1 MAPHRLAPA
10 PLLGPLA
17 FALALTAPAFAGDV
31 AAAEALFNRGVAD
44 MKANKFETGC
54 PAIEESYRLD
64 PRPGTLFTLAQ
75 CEAKRGRVAT
85 AVTRYGDYLALFSR
99 LPPDQQTQQKGRD
112 KIATEKKAE
121 LLPEVPE
128 ITLTLPPDAPRG
140 TVIKRDD
147 AVLSEAALGV
157 ALPIDPGDHVV
168 TTQAPGGDVTETKIT
183 LQRREKKQI
192 VLKVKTAA
200 AAPSTASATPSASA
214 APTSAPPPPDTGSSS
229 GQRTAAFV
237 VGGVGVAA
245 LAVGGVMGGLA
256 LGKKAVVKN
265 NCSGVFCNHEGK
277 VAADAGKRFAL
288 VSTIGFGVGLAGVAT
303 AIVLFATAPKA
314 PKGTAKVDKAA
325 PKERVMGDVWS
336 TDQGGTV
343 LGVRGAW

>member
-1 MAPHRLAPA
+1 MAPSRLTPA
-10 PLLGPLA
+10 HLLGPLA
-17 FALALTAPAFAGDV
+17 LALALTCPAMAGDV

-44 MKANKFETGC
+44 MKAKKFETAC

-64 PRPGTLFTLAQ
+64 PRPGTLFTLAE

-99 LPPDQQTQQKGRD
+99 LPPDQQNQQKGRR

-121 LLPEVPE
+121 LLPEAPE

-192 VLKVKTAA
+192 VLKVKAA
-200 AAPSTASATPSASA
+200 ASAPSTASATPSASA
-214 APTSAPPPPDTGSSS
+214 APTSAPPPPDTRSS

-237 VGGVGVAA
+237 VGGV
-245 LAVGGVMGGLA
+245 
-256 LGKKAVVKN
+256 
-265 NCSGVFCNHEGK
+265 
-277 VAADAGKRFAL
+277 
-288 VSTIGFGVGLAGVAT
+288 
-303 AIVLFATAPKA
+303 
-314 PKGTAKVDKAA
+314 
-325 PKERVMGDVWS
+325 
-336 TDQGGTV
+336 
-343 LGVRGAW
+343 